1 MLRTLCSR
9 GPAAGSV
16 LPQLLSAVQ
25 HQPAPAS
32 SSLLAALGWGPA
44 PVITR
49 GLADSAAVPTSS
61 SADGQERPKEILR
74 DILGQKGALTSGQI
88 WELAE
93 TKGMTSKRY
102 VKKMLDQMKKER
114 QVYTVPPEKAQEL
127 GFKEVV
133 PMKPQAS
140 TLKKGKKSKSKV
152 NRFSMVYTLPIQGL
166 EQSSNA
172 A

>member
-32 SSLLAALGWGPA
+32 SSLLAALGTCSFPADSMLPLLLPPIPPPSCPCPMPLAYSWLSRLLLAGWGPA

-93 TKGMTSKRY
+93 
-102 VKKMLDQMKKER
+102 VW
-114 QVYTVPPEKAQEL
+114 
-127 GFKEVV
+127 
-133 PMKPQAS
+133 
-140 TLKKGKKSKSKV
+140 
-152 NRFSMVYTLPIQGL
+152 
-166 EQSSNA
+166 
-172 A
+172 